1 MRLTSAWVE
10 QTLSQFNAQVLPDD
24 HPAISDLRQIFGEHT
39 FFLDNSGLNI
49 VEPTGGADEGEMAA
63 RVVKVASWRDAN
75 KAGLEPHE
83 PEPTEVVVALHTDGS
98 NPKH

>member
-10 QTLSQFNAQVLPDD
+10 QTLNQFNAQVLPDD
-24 HPAISDLRQIFGEHT
+24 HPAVPDLSQIFGEHT

-49 VEPTGGADEGEMAA
+49 VEPTGGADEGEIAA

-75 KAGLEPHE
+75 KTGLEPHE
-83 PEPTEVVVALHTDGS
+83 PETTEVVVALHTDGLNS
-98 NPKH
+98 KH

>member
-24 HPAISDLRQIFGEHT
+24 HPAVPDLSEIFGEHT

-49 VEPTGGADEGEMAA
+49 VEATGGVDKGEIAA
-63 RVVKVASWRDAN
+63 RVVKVASWRDES
-75 KAGLEPHE
+75 KTGLEPHE
-83 PEPTEVVVALHTDGS
+83 PEPTDVVVALHTDGLNS
-98 NPKH
+98 RH

>member
-24 HPAISDLRQIFGEHT
+24 HPALPDLSRIFGDHT

-49 VEPTGGADEGEMAA
+49 VESTGDAEEGEIAA

-75 KAGLEPHE
+75 KTGLQPHD
-83 PEPTEVVVALHTDGS
+83 PEPTEVVVALHTDALNS
-98 NPKH
+98 KH